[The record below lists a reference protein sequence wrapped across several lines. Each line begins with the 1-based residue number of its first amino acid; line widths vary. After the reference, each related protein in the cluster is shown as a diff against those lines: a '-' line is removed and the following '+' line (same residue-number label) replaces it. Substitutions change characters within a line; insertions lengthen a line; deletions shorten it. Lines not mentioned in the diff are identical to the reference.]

1 MWFSEESRERI
12 TRLRGSM
19 HFFPAVVSSVGGAC
33 ALNQILAQMVPLVAV
48 GLNGRE
54 LALPV
59 PKCSGFHF
67 INK

>member
-1 MWFSEESRERI
+1 
-12 TRLRGSM
+12 M